1 MHRDIKPAN
10 LLVEK
15 RPVTNSPNIR
25 IADFGVSCYEK
36 DLAVEAS
43 VGEQRTVGKVGTA
56 CFRAPEV
63 VSFIW
68 FWVTVRGNLLYLGI
82 FLQTQ
87 LN

>member
-1 MHRDIKPAN
+1 M
-10 LLVEK
+10 VEK

-63 VSFIW
+63 VSF
-68 FWVTVRGNLLYLGI
+68 YLV
-82 FLQTQ
+82 LNNRSRQ
-87 LN
+87 LIYSWAFFYRLS